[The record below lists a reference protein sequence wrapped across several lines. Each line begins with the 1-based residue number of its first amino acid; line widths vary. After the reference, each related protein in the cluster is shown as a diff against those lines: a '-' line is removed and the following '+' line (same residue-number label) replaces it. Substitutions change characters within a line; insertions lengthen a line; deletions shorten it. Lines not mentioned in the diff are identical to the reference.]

1 MSVTTIFFR
10 NGKMLYSRYT
20 HKFSVGNDVALYNS
34 LRMKPVFL
42 TKDKYEKIEDFLIRN
57 ESEPP
62 MEVPRE
68 IEQEVLELLKYKV
81 LVECPEKDEKIL
93 SYVKSKLSD
102 PEISVCYFILSEQ
115 CNLACKYCFLG
126 NNNQEQRKKFAKDL
140 MSKETAEKGVY
151 FFLKQL
157 ESVEFNPNKKPVV
170 IFYGGEPLMNFD
182 VLEFIVE
189 KFNSLKSDHKVLE
202 NIEYSMVSNGLLLSE
217 YRILRLQNLGVSI
230 AISIDGCDE
239 TSNAMRVDLN
249 GNIVFPK
256 IIKALD
262 TAKKLGVPISL
273 SITLTEETIKRQSD
287 IIELIKKYNI
297 KGLGFNIMMGDHR
310 YPLPLDYNDNAAQF
324 IIDIFKQLRVMGVY
338 EDRIMRKLKSFAKA
352 QVYFSDCAAT
362 SAGQIVI
369 AADGAV
375 GICHGCLAD
384 RKYFN
389 SSVDDYE
396 FDPRKNLVWQEWN
409 HLSPIEKK
417 ECQKCEALGICGG
430 GCPINAMSEHEGNT
444 IHSLDER
451 FCVHAKKTLEFFIS
465 DLHRVVTGE
474 DCLCEKML

>member
-1 MSVTTIFFR
+1 
-10 NGKMLYSRYT
+10 MLYSRFT
-20 HKFSVGNDVALYNS
+20 HKFSIGNDVAFYNS
-34 LRMKPVFL
+34 LRMKPIFV
-42 TKDKYEKIEDFLIRN
+42 TKDKYEKIECFLSQN
-57 ESEPP
+57 TTGQPL
-62 MEVPRE
+62 EVPRDIELE
-68 IEQEVLELLKYKV
+68 IQELLKYKI
-81 LVECPEKDEKIL
+81 LIDSTEKDEKIL

-126 NNNQEQRKKFAKDL
+126 NNNKEQRKKFAKEL

-157 ESVEFNPNKKPVV
+157 ESVEYNPNKKPVV
-170 IFYGGEPLMNFD
+170 IFYGGEPLMNFE
-182 VLEFIVE
+182 VLEFIV
-189 KFNSLKSDHKVLE
+189 KKLNSLKSAHKVLE

-217 YRILRLQNLGVSI
+217 DRILRLQNLGVSI

-239 TSNAMRVDLN
+239 ASNAMRVDLN

-256 IIKALD
+256 IIKTLD
-262 TAKKLGVPISL
+262 LAKKLSVPVSL
-273 SITLTEETIKRQSD
+273 SITLTEETIKRQSAV
-287 IIELIKKYNI
+287 IELIKKYNI

-324 IIDIFKQLRVMGVY
+324 IIDVFKQLRVMGVY

-389 SSVDDYE
+389 SSVNDPK
-396 FDPRKNLVWQEWN
+396 FDSRKNPVWQEWN
-409 HLSPIEKK
+409 HLSPIEKR
-417 ECQKCEALGICGG
+417 ECQNCEALGICGG
-430 GCPINAMSEHEGNT
+430 GCPINAMSEHPGNT

-451 FCVHAKKTLEFFIS
+451 FCIHAKKTLEFFIS
-465 DLHRVVTGE
+465 DLHRVITGE
-474 DCLCEKML
+474 ENSCKKIL